1 MKRFLISIVLIVI
14 CLFSNGQ
21 DLYFPPLT
29 GTTWDNITPAELGW
43 CEDQL
48 PALQTYLDESDT
60 KAFLIL
66 KDGKIV
72 VEWYFGTFTQD
83 SVWYWASAGKSLTA
97 FLVGLAQEQGY
108 LSIDEPV
115 SNYLG
120 QGWTSC
126 TPNQESSISIWNQLT
141 MTSGL
146 DDGVADP
153 YCTDPECLIYSAEAG
168 TRWAYHNGPYT
179 LLDDVLQNA
188 TGSSATQMVLSN
200 LTFSTGITGAYIPS
214 GYNNV
219 FYSKARSMAR
229 FGLLMLNNGNWNGT
243 AIMND
248 QSYLFDMIHPSQN
261 LNQSYG
267 YLWWLNGQDSFMYPQ
282 SQIVFPGMLM
292 PSAPADLYAAEGKNA
307 QFINIVPSENLIVVR
322 MGNDPVNT
330 LVSVTYNNEIWDYL
344 NLIRCGGENIAEHEE
359 EIQFFPNPTQDHLT
373 ITKGNLEHVRLFDQN
388 GKEHKVTFNQKTINV
403 SKLSNGIYYN
413 LASTNYGFAHFS
425 FIKE

>member
-1 MKRFLISIVLIVI
+1 MKKVIPFLLFVLLSLLIKA
-14 CLFSNGQ
+14 Q
-21 DLYFPPLT
+21 DLYFPPT
-29 GTTWDNITPAELGW
+29 SGTTWETITPQEIGW
-43 CEDQL
+43 CADEL

-108 LSIDEPV
+108 LSIDDPS

-120 QGWTSC
+120 TGWTSL
-126 TPNQESSISIWNQLT
+126 TPEQELAITIRNQLT

-146 DDGVADP
+146 NDGLDDP
-153 YCTDPECLIYSAEAG
+153 FCTDPACLQYIAAPGS
-168 TRWAYHNGPYT
+168 RWAYHNAPYT
-179 LLDDVLQNA
+179 LLDGVLTEA
-188 TGSSATQMVLSN
+188 TGSSLNQMVLNN
-200 LTFSTGITGAYIPS
+200 LSFTTGITGAYIPS
-214 GYNNV
+214 GYNNT
-219 FYSKARSMAR
+219 FYSRARSMAR
-229 FGLLMLNNGNWNGT
+229 FGLLMLNNGIWNGNV
-243 AIMND
+243 IMND
-248 QSYLFDMIHPSQN
+248 QSYLYDMIHPSQN

-267 YLWWLNGQDSFMYPQ
+267 YLWWLNGGDSFMYPQ

-344 NLIRCGGENIAEHEE
+344 NLIRCGGQSIPESVPELSL
-359 EIQFFPNPTQDHLT
+359 FPNPAQDK
-373 ITKGNLEHVRLFDQN
+373 ISIQEGQFIQVEVFNSSGEKQKIDFNS
-388 GKEHKVTFNQKTINV
+388 KEVEIA
-403 SKLSNGIYYN
+403 SLPPGIYY
-413 LASTNYGFAHFS
+413 LKAETTKGVCSSKFV
-425 FIKE
+425 KQ